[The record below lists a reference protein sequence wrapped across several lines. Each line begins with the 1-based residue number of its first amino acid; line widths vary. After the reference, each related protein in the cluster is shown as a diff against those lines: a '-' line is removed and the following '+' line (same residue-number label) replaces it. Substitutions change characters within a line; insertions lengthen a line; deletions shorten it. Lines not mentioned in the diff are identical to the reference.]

1 MPAGKKLA
9 QEPLSRTEDYQFRLV
24 DEQNVLACYIMQAIP
39 DTYHSMILALA
50 NMHQIVGIW
59 FSSEMAS
66 ELVVT
71 PAKGSRVEPFRGT
84 KTALCCRHLSTL
96 GTRHMYD
103 NCSIKRSTVPMGIR
117 NTKILVV
124 SFSRT
129 GSTWFNQYDKLQKD
143 LKARS
148 CFLQALGGLGLI
160 GYMLSRV
167 SDPRAPGNRWSRQ
180 LWCGCKIMF
189 RGKSQKLILN
199 QHPAFQLCNFVLWSK
214 VGCHFISSN

>member
-24 DEQNVLACYIMQAIP
+24 DEQNVLAYYIMQAIP

-50 NMHQIVGIW
+50 NIHQTVAIW

-66 ELVVT
+66 ELLVT
-71 PAKGSRVEPFRGT
+71 PAKSSRVEPFRGT

-103 NCSIKRSTVPMGIR
+103 NCSKKKVHSSHGNKNHQIS
-117 NTKILVV
+117 VV

-148 CFLQALGGLGLI
+148 CFLQALDGLGLI

-167 SDPRAPGNRWSRQ
+167 SDPRAPESMEPTALVW
-180 LWCGCKIMF
+180 M
-189 RGKSQKLILN
+189 
-199 QHPAFQLCNFVLWSK
+199 
-214 VGCHFISSN
+214 